1 MAFSEFE
8 QARYTKLL
16 NQFIDDIRPPASI
29 REKLDIRGKLA
40 GQSIEIQEIRS
51 RQNAPSQAL
60 TIPVAR
66 IRYIKT
72 QKCWRLYWM
81 RISEKWE
88 KYDKYEHLEFALHA
102 IRQDVKGCFWE

>member
-88 KYDKYEHLEFALHA
+88 KYDDYEHLEFALHA